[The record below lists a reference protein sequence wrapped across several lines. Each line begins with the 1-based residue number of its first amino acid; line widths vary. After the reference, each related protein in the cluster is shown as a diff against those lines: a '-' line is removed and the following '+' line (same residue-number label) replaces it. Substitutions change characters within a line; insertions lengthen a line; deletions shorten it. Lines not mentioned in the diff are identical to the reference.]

1 MTTVHEY
8 PEFVASRAKQLP
20 SFEERIDHAL
30 LGVITECG
38 ELADAWKRH
47 TIYER
52 PLDTVN
58 VREELGDLRFY
69 LQMFLNEK
77 DVEMGP
83 EVRAD
88 IEMAREAGERGIEFT
103 SLVSEILT
111 NAIEATSLIRVAG
124 HGSPSPGRSK
134 RTTSASVNMT
144 MALKCFA
151 DLCAF
156 FHFEPND
163 IIAENIAKLEKRYP
177 TGYSNAHA
185 VARLDK
191 IKGA

>member
-38 ELADAWKRH
+38 ELADAWKKH

-69 LQMFLNEK
+69 LQMLLNEK
-77 DVEMGP
+77 IEIDATVL
-83 EVRAD
+83 AD
-88 IEMAREAGERGIEFT
+88 AFIARESGERVIEFLP
-103 SLVSEILT
+103 LVGEI
-111 NAIEATSLIRVAG
+111 IS
-124 HGSPSPGRSK
+124 
-134 RTTSASVNMT
+134 TTSGGVFHAKLGAYRTAEGRKTAAVLLTRAMGG
-144 MALKCFA
+144 FQ

-156 FHFEPND
+156 FHYDETE
-163 IIAENIAKLEKRYP
+163 IIAENIVKLETRYP
-177 TGYSNAHA
+177 IGYTNEHA
-185 VARLDK
+185 AARLDK
-191 IKGA
+191 LSSEEK